1 MTHLIDPYKR
11 YLAPRGLATP
21 REAEAGASLPAKV
34 IANTSTPVP
43 QGQGNFDFMTYPQ
56 ASAGTVAFSGA
67 GKGQPSNLYQTVGGQ
82 LRLALAVGTPIP
94 STGGFFTEF
103 GMPVPAQSALAF
115 IGLGSHRT
123 SGIYVKSG
131 EVLTRIADTSTPV
144 PGGAGSFSQFAA
156 LDFDPSGAITF
167 VAADAMGAL
176 GVYLAS
182 FPQQQP
188 IRMLANAQ
196 TPIPGGGGNFD
207 YFSDPSVAA
216 GSVAFFASRTGHPPA
231 GVGIYVSSGGALR
244 PAATT
249 KTPVPGAAGTFYG
262 FGSPSISGGT
272 VVFHAIGTA
281 GSDGIYAQT
290 GTGPVS
296 VVADLNTPVPGAAG
310 TFQAFF
316 NDDPSI
322 DGDTVAF
329 CAGYSQT
336 QYGLF
341 ARVKGKIVR
350 VVTTEDTINGQAVI
364 FTGLTTNQLGGGVL
378 AFYVVTGP
386 GIFGNYTLPVG

>member
-1 MTHLIDPYKR
+1 
-11 YLAPRGLATP
+11 
-21 REAEAGASLPAKV
+21 
-34 IANTSTPVP
+34 
-43 QGQGNFDFMTYPQ
+43 
-56 ASAGTVAFSGA
+56 
-67 GKGQPSNLYQTVGGQ
+67 
-82 LRLALAVGTPIP
+82 
-94 STGGFFTEF
+94 
-103 GMPVPAQSALAF
+103 MPVPAQSAFAF
-115 IGLGSHRT
+115 IGAGSHRT

-131 EVLTRIADTSTPV
+131 EILTRIADTSTPV
-144 PGGAGSFSQFAA
+144 PGGAGSFSQFLA
-156 LDFDPSGAITF
+156 LDFDPSGALTF
-167 VAADAMGAL
+167 VAADATGAL
-176 GVYLAS
+176 GVYLTS

-188 IRMLANAQ
+188 IKVLANAQ

-207 YFSDPSVAA
+207 NYSGPAVTAA
-216 GSVAFFASRTGHPPA
+216 GVAFFASRIGHPPA
-231 GVGIYVSSGGALR
+231 GVGIYVSSGGTLR
-244 PAATT
+244 PVATT
-249 KTPVPGAAGTFYG
+249 KTPVPGAGGTFTG
-262 FGSPSISGGT
+262 FGAPAMSGST

-281 GSDGIYAQT
+281 GSEGIYAQS
-290 GTGPVS
+290 GSGAVS

-350 VVTTEDTINGQAVI
+350 VVTTEDTIGGQRVQY
-364 FTGLTTNQLGGGVL
+364 TGLTTNQLGGGLL

-386 GIFGNYTLPVG
+386 GVFGNYTLPVG